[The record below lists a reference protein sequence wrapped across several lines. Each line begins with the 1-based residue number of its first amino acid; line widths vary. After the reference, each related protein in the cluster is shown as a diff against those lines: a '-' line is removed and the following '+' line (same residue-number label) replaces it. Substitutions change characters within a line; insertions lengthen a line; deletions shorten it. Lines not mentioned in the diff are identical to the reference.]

1 MKKKYFFLLSLFIN
15 FLNPII
21 FSQGKHAIVVA
32 IADYPSN
39 EKGET
44 VWKDLSSNNDIDLVK
59 SMLNEQQFSE
69 SNCTYLV
76 DKDATPENLDK
87 AFVSLIGK
95 LKEGDVFYFH
105 YSGHGQQVADIKPK
119 KRKGIVGGDEK
130 DGYDEA
136 FALYNAPMKFDKKG
150 EYEMEHH
157 YVDDQ
162 MKVHFDNIRKKIGAK
177 GQVVLV
183 IDACHSG
190 TSTRGTDD
198 PSVRGSIEV
207 CAPAN
212 WKAGSESD
220 SSEAFGTD
228 FNYDMNQPFGKMV
241 AFFGCKAEQVNNEY
255 KPEGSDKRYGSLTYF
270 LVQGMKKLGENA
282 SYANLFS
289 EVRKN
294 MLVSFNGKQ
303 IPEIEGDDLN
313 QAIFSNTF
321 IPTKPFFNVESIY
334 FNEVNLDAGSL
345 SGLSLGDELGLF
357 GTEVNNPKE
366 AKALFEGKITE
377 LSAMKA
383 TIKLANGIEDSKSNI
398 GLYRAFILKKGSTGA
413 EIKVKLEL
421 KKHKKELET
430 RLESMSNIQLVKT
443 DYNFL
448 VKEIDGGKVIIYV
461 GMDENI
467 PLKNMNPMTVKGTD
481 QYDSLVLFLKQ
492 ASQIELLKKL
502 KVEDW
507 NIDFT
512 YEVYNKNDK
521 TNKLSLENL
530 KLIEG
535 QSYGIKFTN
544 TGNSPVYVY
553 FVDIQPDFKINILTK
568 PIDLK
573 ENSSK
578 FYPIDNISP
587 PYGIEH
593 LVFIGSK
600 ELIDISPLE
609 ELGKEIKTRGSSS
622 SPLVEFINTNSSGT
636 RGASSNP
643 GEATIKS
650 LIFEIKPK
658 Q

>member
-1 MKKKYFFLLSLFIN
+1 MNNKYLFLFFISCSFCFSVL
-15 FLNPII
+15 
-21 FSQGKHAIVVA
+21 FSQTKHAIIVA
-32 IADYPSN
+32 IADYPTN
-39 EKGET
+39 EIGET
-44 VWKDLSSNNDIDLVK
+44 VWKDLSSNNDVDLVK
-59 SMLNEQQFSE
+59 AMLKEQLFQE
-69 SNCTYLV
+69 SNCAFLI
-76 DKDATPENLDK
+76 DKEATPENLDK
-87 AFVSLIGK
+87 AFESLIVK
-95 LKEGDVFYFH
+95 LKEGDIVYFH

-119 KRKGIVGGDEK
+119 KRKGIVGGDEI
-130 DGYDEA
+130 DRYDEA
-136 FALYNAPMKFDKKG
+136 FVLYNAPMAFDKNG
-150 EYEMEHH
+150 TYEMEHH

-190 TSTRGTDD
+190 TSTRGSDD

-212 WKAGSESD
+212 WKQSAEKD
-220 SSEAFGTD
+220 TSEAFGTD
-228 FNYDMNQPFGKMV
+228 FSYETNQPMGKMV
-241 AFFGCKAEQVNNEY
+241 AFFGCKAEQVNNEF
-255 KPEGSDKRYGSLTYF
+255 KPEGSETRYGSLTYF
-270 LVQGMKKLGENA
+270 LIQGMKNLGENA

-294 MLVSFNGKQ
+294 MLLSFNGKQ

-321 IPTKPFFNVESIY
+321 IPAKPFFNVESIY

-345 SGLSLGDELGLF
+345 AGLSIGDELGLF
-357 GTEVNNPKE
+357 GTEVNNPRD

-383 TIKLANGIEDSKSNI
+383 TIKLSNGIEDSKSNI
-398 GLYRAFILKKGSTGA
+398 GLYRAFIQKKGSTGA

-448 VKEIDGGKVIIYV
+448 IKEVDGGKVIIYV
-461 GMDENI
+461 GLDENM
-467 PLKNMNPMTVKGTD
+467 PLKNMKPMTVKGTE
-481 QYDSLVLFLKQ
+481 QYDSLVLFMKQ
-492 ASQIELLKKL
+492 ASQIELLKKMEA
-502 KVEDW
+502 EDW

-512 YEVYNKNDK
+512 VEVYNKNDRS
-521 TNKLSLENL
+521 NKLPLENL
-530 KLIEG
+530 KLIKDE
-535 QSYGIKFTN
+535 SYGLKII
-544 TGNSPVYVY
+544 NSSNVSIYVY
-553 FVDIQPDFKINILTK
+553 IVDIQPDYKINVETK
-568 PIDLK
+568 VIEIK
-573 ENSSK
+573 ENGFS
-578 FYPIDNISP
+578 FYPLNDVTP
-587 PYGIEH
+587 PFGMEN
-593 LVFIGSK
+593 LVFIATK
-600 ELIDISPLE
+600 ERIDISPIQ
-609 ELGKEIKTRGSSS
+609 ELGKEIKTRGSAN

-643 GEATIKS
+643 GEVTIKS

>member
-1 MKKKYFFLLSLFIN
+1 MKYFTLIFLILVFTKLVN
-15 FLNPII
+15 
-21 FSQGKHAIVVA
+21 SQTKHAIIVA
-32 IADYPSN
+32 IADYPTN

-44 VWKDLSSNNDIDLVK
+44 VWKDLSSNNDVELVK
-59 SMLNEQQFSE
+59 AMLKEQQFPE
-69 SNCTYLV
+69 SNCTYLI
-76 DKDATPENLDK
+76 DKEATPENLDK
-87 AFVSLIGK
+87 AFESLIVK
-95 LKEGDVFYFH
+95 LKEGDIVYFH

-119 KRKGIVGGDEK
+119 KRKGLVGGDER

-162 MKVHFDNIRKKIGAK
+162 MKVHFDNIRKKIGPK
-177 GQVVLV
+177 GQVVLI

-212 WKAGSESD
+212 WKPNTEKD

-228 FNYDMNQPFGKMV
+228 FNYEMNQPMGKMV

-255 KPEGSDKRYGSLTYF
+255 KPEGSETRYGSLTYF
-270 LVQGMKKLGENA
+270 LIQGMKNLGENA

-313 QAIFSNTF
+313 QAIFSNSF

-334 FNEVNLDAGSL
+334 FNEINLDAGSL
-345 SGLSLGDELGLF
+345 SGLSIGDEIGLF
-357 GTEVNNPKE
+357 GTEVNNPKD

-377 LSAMKA
+377 LSVKKA
-383 TIKLANGIEDSKSNI
+383 TIQLTNGIEDSKSNI

-421 KKHKKELET
+421 KKHKKEMET
-430 RLESMSNIQLVKT
+430 RLELLSNIQLVKT

-461 GMDENI
+461 GMDENM
-467 PLKNMNPMTVKGTD
+467 PLKNMNPMTIKGNE

-492 ASQIELLKKL
+492 ASQIELLKKM
-502 KVEDW
+502 KAEDW

-512 YEVYNKNDK
+512 IEAYNKNDRS
-521 TNKLSLENL
+521 NKLPLENL
-530 KLIEG
+530 KVIEG
-535 QSYGIKFTN
+535 ESYGLKIIN
-544 TGNSPVYVY
+544 SGNVSINIYLI
-553 FVDIQPDFKINILTK
+553 DIQPDYKINVITSA
-568 PIDLK
+568 IEIK
-573 ENSSK
+573 ENSFS
-578 FYPIDNISP
+578 FYPLDNVSP
-587 PYGIEH
+587 PYGMEN
-593 LVFIGSK
+593 LVFIATK
-600 ELIDISPLE
+600 ERIDISPIK
-609 ELGKEIKTRGSSS
+609 ELGKEISTRGSSS
-622 SPLVEFINTNSSGT
+622 SPLVDFINTNSSGT
-636 RGASSNP
+636 RGASSDP
-643 GEATIKS
+643 GEVTVKS

>member
-1 MKKKYFFLLSLFIN
+1 MNNKYLFLFFISCSFCFSVL
-15 FLNPII
+15 
-21 FSQGKHAIVVA
+21 FSQTKHAIIVA
-32 IADYPSN
+32 IADYPTN

-44 VWKDLSSNNDIDLVK
+44 VWKDLSSNNDVDLVK
-59 SMLNEQQFSE
+59 AMLKEQQFQE
-69 SNCTYLV
+69 INCAFLI
-76 DKDATPENLDK
+76 DKEATPENLDK
-87 AFVSLIGK
+87 AFENLTDK
-95 LKEGDVFYFH
+95 LKEGDIVYFH

-119 KRKGIVGGDEK
+119 KRKGIVGGDEI

-136 FALYNAPMKFDKKG
+136 FALYNAPMKFDKNG
-150 EYEMEHH
+150 TYEMEHH

-190 TSTRGTDD
+190 TSTRGSDD

-212 WKAGSESD
+212 WKRSTEKD
-220 SSEAFGTD
+220 TSEAFGTD
-228 FNYDMNQPFGKMV
+228 FSYETNQPMGKMV
-241 AFFGCKAEQVNNEY
+241 AFFGCKAEQVNNEF
-255 KPEGSDKRYGSLTYF
+255 KPEGSETRYGSLTYF
-270 LVQGMKKLGENA
+270 LIQGMKNLGENA

-294 MLVSFNGKQ
+294 MLLSFNGKQ
-303 IPEIEGDDLN
+303 LPEIEGDDLN

-321 IPTKPFFNVESIY
+321 ISTKPFFNVESIY

-345 SGLSLGDELGLF
+345 AGLSIGDELGLF
-357 GTEVNNPKE
+357 GTEVNNPKD

-383 TIKLANGIEDSKSNI
+383 TIKLTNGIEDSKSNI
-398 GLYRAFILKKGSTGA
+398 GLYRAFIQKKGSTGA
-413 EIKVKLEL
+413 EIKVKLDL

-448 VKEIDGGKVIIYV
+448 VKEVDGGKVIIYV
-461 GMDENI
+461 GLDENM
-467 PLKNMNPMTVKGTD
+467 PLKNMKPMTVKGTE

-492 ASQIELLKKL
+492 ASQIEMLRKL
-502 KVEDW
+502 NCSDA
-507 NIDFT
+507 NIDFDVKFLNGNGN
-512 YEVYNKNDK
+512 EVF
-521 TNKLSLENL
+521 SGLEYI
-530 KLIEG
+530 IEV
-535 QSYGIKFTN
+535 TN
-544 TGNSPVYVY
+544 TGNDQFSMQIIEIEPNS
-553 FVDIQPDFKINILTK
+553 KINVLPAPSFNFTLLPNGKRNIKLKFSADPPGMEQLLLIATPSK
-568 PIDLK
+568 IDL
-573 ENSSK
+573 
-578 FYPIDNISP
+578 
-587 PYGIEH
+587 
-593 LVFIGSK
+593 
-600 ELIDISPLE
+600 SPLG
-609 ELGKEIKTRGSSS
+609 ELGKEISTRGSSS

-636 RGASSNP
+636 RGLSSDP
-643 GEATIKS
+643 GEVTVKP

>member
-1 MKKKYFFLLSLFIN
+1 MKNIYQFFFLLCCSFYFSLS
-15 FLNPII
+15 
-21 FSQGKHAIVVA
+21 FSQTKHAIIVA
-32 IADYPSN
+32 IADYPTN

-44 VWKDLSSNNDIDLVK
+44 VWKDLSSNNDVDLVK
-59 SMLNEQQFSE
+59 AMLKEQQFQE
-69 SNCTYLV
+69 INCAFLI
-76 DKDATPENLDK
+76 DKEATPENLDK
-87 AFVSLIGK
+87 AFENLTDK
-95 LKEGDVFYFH
+95 LKEGDIVYFH

-119 KRKGIVGGDEK
+119 KRKGIVGGDEI

-136 FALYNAPMKFDKKG
+136 FALYNAPMKFDKNG
-150 EYEMEHH
+150 TYEMEHH

-190 TSTRGTDD
+190 TSTRGSDD

-212 WKAGSESD
+212 WKRSTEKD
-220 SSEAFGTD
+220 TSEAFGTD
-228 FNYDMNQPFGKMV
+228 FSYETNQPMGKMV
-241 AFFGCKAEQVNNEY
+241 AFFGCKAEQVNNEF
-255 KPEGSDKRYGSLTYF
+255 KPEGSETRYGSLTYF
-270 LVQGMKKLGENA
+270 LIQGMKNLGENA

-294 MLVSFNGKQ
+294 MLLSFNGKQ
-303 IPEIEGDDLN
+303 LPEIEGDDLN

-321 IPTKPFFNVESIY
+321 ISTKPFFNVESIY

-345 SGLSLGDELGLF
+345 AGLSIGDELGLF
-357 GTEVNNPKE
+357 GTEVNNPKD

-383 TIKLANGIEDSKSNI
+383 TIKLTNGIEDSKSNI
-398 GLYRAFILKKGSTGA
+398 GLYRAFIQKKGSTGA
-413 EIKVKLEL
+413 EIKVKLDL

-448 VKEIDGGKVIIYV
+448 VKEVDGGKVIIYV
-461 GMDENI
+461 GLDENM
-467 PLKNMNPMTVKGTD
+467 PLKNMKPMTVKGTE

-492 ASQIELLKKL
+492 ASQIEMLRKL
-502 KVEDW
+502 NCSDA
-507 NIDFT
+507 NIDFDVKFLNGNGN
-512 YEVYNKNDK
+512 EVF
-521 TNKLSLENL
+521 SGLEYI
-530 KLIEG
+530 IEV
-535 QSYGIKFTN
+535 TN
-544 TGNSPVYVY
+544 TGNDQFSMQIIEIEPNS
-553 FVDIQPDFKINILTK
+553 KINVLPAPSFNFTLLPNGKRNIKLKFSADPPGMEQLLLIATPSK
-568 PIDLK
+568 IDL
-573 ENSSK
+573 
-578 FYPIDNISP
+578 
-587 PYGIEH
+587 
-593 LVFIGSK
+593 
-600 ELIDISPLE
+600 SPLG
-609 ELGKEIKTRGSSS
+609 ELGKEISTRGSSS

-636 RGASSNP
+636 RGLSSDP
-643 GEATIKS
+643 GEVTVKP